1 MSENRTPRV
10 LVVNDTQEVLD
21 LFDEILGNE
30 MGLDTVLMSYAP
42 DELQRIS
49 EQSPDLVIVDFVIGG
64 REYEGWQLIQKL
76 RMNRGTEKIPIIACT
91 AATQQVRESEGWLTE
106 QAIDVVLKPFTVGQ
120 LEAAVRRALKLAA
133 DGGSGDGRESTQAR
147 HAASSGTS

>member
-21 LFDEILGNE
+21 LFEEILRNE

-76 RMNRGTEKIPIIACT
+76 RMNRSTEKIPIIACT

-120 LEAAVRRALKLAA
+120 LEAAVQRALRLAPE
-133 DGGSGDGRESTQAR
+133 GPSGNGRESPQAPG
-147 HAASSGTS
+147 AASPATS